1 MIHSRPAL
9 RPGIGV
15 AIGLA
20 MAIMATGAVLAHPE
34 SEGSHAS
41 GCIVTVEPGSVAVGG
56 QFTVTG
62 QGFSGASIYLVRGV
76 GASPAEGAAAD
87 ATTPGGTTPFSVT
100 FTAEAADVGDWTV
113 WGLLPE
119 SECGDSDS
127 LTVTAAVPNTAVP
140 VPSLTAT
147 IGWLILGLALTVGI
161 HRAGAGARLSAGEHI
176 GQ

>member
-1 MIHSRPAL
+1 MIYSRPAL
-9 RPGIGV
+9 RRGSAV

-41 GCIVTVEPGSVAVGG
+41 GCIVTVEPGSVAVGA

-62 QGFSGASIYLVRGV
+62 QGFSGASIFLVSGV
-76 GASPAEGAAAD
+76 DAGPAEGATPD
-87 ATTPGGTTPFSVT
+87 ATTPEGTTPFSVT

-140 VPSLTAT
+140 APSLAAT
-147 IGWLILGLALTVGI
+147 IGWLVLGLALALGI
-161 HRAGAGARLSAGEHI
+161 HRVGRRARLSAGERI

>member
-9 RPGIGV
+9 RRGIAV
-15 AIGLA
+15 AIGLV
-20 MAIMATGAVLAHPE
+20 MAILATGAVLAHPA

-62 QGFSGASIYLVRGV
+62 QGFSGASIFLVRGV
-76 GASPAEGAAAD
+76 GASPAEGATPD
-87 ATTPGGTTPFSVT
+87 ATTPEGTSPFSVT

-119 SECGDSDS
+119 TECGDSDS
-127 LTVTAAVPNTAVP
+127 LTVTAAIPNTAVP
-140 VPSLTAT
+140 APSLAVA
-147 IGWLILGLALTVGI
+147 IGWFALGLGLALGI
-161 HRAGAGARLSAGEHI
+161 RRVRRQGPVVRR
-176 GQ
+176 

>member
-9 RPGIGV
+9 RRGIAV
-15 AIGLA
+15 AVGLA

-34 SEGSHAS
+34 SEGSHTS

-56 QFTVTG
+56 QFTVSG
-62 QGFSGASIYLVRGV
+62 QGFSGASIFLVRGA
-76 GASPAEGAAAD
+76 GAGPAEGATPN
-87 ATTPGGTTPFSVT
+87 ATTPEGTTPFSVT
-100 FTAEAADVGDWTV
+100 FIAEAADVGDWTV

-140 VPSLTAT
+140 APSITTTL
-147 IGWLILGLALTVGI
+147 GWLVLVLGLALGI
-161 HRAGAGARLSAGEHI
+161 RRVAREVS
-176 GQ
+176 

>member
-9 RPGIGV
+9 RRGAAV

-20 MAIMATGAVLAHPE
+20 MAILATGAVVAHPA

-62 QGFSGASIYLVRGV
+62 QGFSGASIFLVRGV
-76 GASPAEGAAAD
+76 GASPAEGATPD
-87 ATTPGGTTPFSVT
+87 ATTPEGTTPFSVT
-100 FTAEAADVGDWTV
+100 FTAEAADVGGWTV

-127 LTVTAAVPNTAVP
+127 LTVTAAIPNTALP
-140 VPSLTAT
+140 MRSLAT
-147 IGWLILGLALTVGI
+147 TLGWLVLCVGLALGI
-161 HRAGAGARLSAGEHI
+161 RRGVSQAAR
-176 GQ
+176 

>member
-1 MIHSRPAL
+1 MMMHSRPTL
-9 RPGIGV
+9 RRGTAV

-34 SEGSHAS
+34 SEGSHTS

-56 QFTVTG
+56 QFTVSG
-62 QGFSGASIYLVRGV
+62 QGFSGASIYLVKGA
-76 GASPAEGAAAD
+76 GASPAAGATPN
-87 ATTPGGTTPFSVT
+87 ATMPEGTTPFSVT

-119 SECGDSDS
+119 TECGDSDS

-140 VPSLTAT
+140 VPSLAAT
-147 IGWLILGLALTVGI
+147 IGWLILGLGLALGLRRV
-161 HRAGAGARLSAGEHI
+161 ARQVS
-176 GQ
+176 

>member
-9 RPGIGV
+9 RRGIAV

-20 MAIMATGAVLAHPE
+20 MAILATGAVLAHPA

-62 QGFSGASIYLVRGV
+62 QGFSGASIFLVRGV
-76 GASPAEGAAAD
+76 GASPAEGATPD
-87 ATTPGGTTPFSVT
+87 ATTPEGTTPFSVT

-127 LTVTAAVPNTAVP
+127 LTVTAAIPNTAMP
-140 VPSLTAT
+140 VTSIAAT
-147 IGWLILGLALTVGI
+147 IGWLFLGLALAMVVI
-161 HRAGAGARLSAGEHI
+161 RLGRRSPAVSP
-176 GQ
+176 

>member
-9 RPGIGV
+9 RRGVAV

-20 MAIMATGAVLAHPE
+20 MAIMATGVVLAHPA

-62 QGFSGASIYLVRGV
+62 QGFSGASIFLVRGV
-76 GASPAEGAAAD
+76 GASPAEGATPD
-87 ATTPGGTTPFSVT
+87 ATTPEGTTPFSVT

-119 SECGDSDS
+119 TECGDSDS
-127 LTVTAAVPNTAVP
+127 LTVTAAIPNTAVP
-140 VPSLTAT
+140 MHSLAAT
-147 IGWLILGLALTVGI
+147 IGWLVLGLGLALGI
-161 HRAGAGARLSAGEHI
+161 HRVGRQSPVARR
-176 GQ
+176 

>member
-9 RPGIGV
+9 RRGIAV
-15 AIGLA
+15 ASGLA
-20 MAIMATGAVLAHPE
+20 MAILATGAVLAHPA

-62 QGFSGASIYLVRGV
+62 QGFSGASIFLVRGV
-76 GASPAEGAAAD
+76 GASPAEGATPD
-87 ATTPGGTTPFSVT
+87 ATTPEGTTPFSVT

-119 SECGDSDS
+119 TECGDSDS
-127 LTVTAAVPNTAVP
+127 LTVTAAIPNTAVP
-140 VPSLTAT
+140 GPSLAAI
-147 IGWLILGLALTVGI
+147 IGWLILGLALALGI
-161 HRAGAGARLSAGEHI
+161 HRVGRQSPVASR
-176 GQ
+176 